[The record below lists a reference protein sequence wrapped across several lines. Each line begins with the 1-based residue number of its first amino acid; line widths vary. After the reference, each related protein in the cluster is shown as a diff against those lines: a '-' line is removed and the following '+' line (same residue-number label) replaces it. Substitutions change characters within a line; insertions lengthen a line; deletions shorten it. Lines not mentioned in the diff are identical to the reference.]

1 TLPLIFLSYILVA
14 QPAFT
19 LEDIVLERK
28 FEAKQLRGLSFISD
42 SAYITQE
49 TAPDNRST
57 QVVLH
62 HLDKDEKQILLDT
75 RILATAITGSDFKV
89 NTFQMIDA
97 ERFLVARDQE
107 SIYRN
112 SKKAYYYY

>member
-1 TLPLIFLSYILVA
+1 IQKPIFINVNETSLFLGIMRKIFATLPLIFLSYILVA

-49 TAPDNRST
+49 TAPDNGST
-57 QVVLH
+57 QVVRH

-75 RILATAITGSDFKV
+75 RILANAITGSDFKV
-89 NTFQMIDA
+89 NTF
-97 ERFLVARDQE
+97 
-107 SIYRN
+107 
-112 SKKAYYYY
+112 